1 MIGKWIGAFCIFVS
15 CASVGFTVAY
25 RQTRELKMI
34 EQWIRIIARAEK
46 EICCHLRAVPDL
58 FRMISYEE
66 NGPLG
71 RLFLRTAIE
80 MENQIQPNASI
91 CLNVALA
98 DFDGLPKSVLDMLI
112 LFGAELGRYDLESQ
126 LKGLAEIR
134 AIAEEKRTQIL
145 QNHSKRIRGYQTLGL
160 CAGAALV
167 ILFI

>member
-15 CASVGFTVAY
+15 CMSVGFSVAY
-25 RQTRELKMI
+25 RQTRELKML
-34 EQWIRIIARAEK
+34 EQWIRIMDRAEK
-46 EICCHLRAVPDL
+46 EICYHLRAVPDL

-71 RLFLRTAIE
+71 RLFLRAAIE
-80 MENQIQPNASI
+80 MENQIQPNAGV
-91 CLNVALA
+91 CLNVALS
-98 DFDGLPKSVLDMLI
+98 DFEGLPKSVFELLI

-126 LKGLAEIR
+126 LKGFAQIR
-134 AIAEEKRTQIL
+134 SIAEEKRILTL

-167 ILFI
+167 IMFI